1 MELVLEID
9 NREHTVLKHLNEL
22 QVEFTIVQLPI
33 GDMLIKDKLTEAPHA
48 LFERKTYADLVASLK
63 DSRFREQK
71 HRMENSTAPIKGY
84 IIEGSYPIHA
94 LNGIKPS
101 TIDSLL
107 LGLSLRDNFTLI
119 YSKNPAHTAELLG
132 KMLVKCKEWL
142 TSATVSTAHQDALIQ
157 GSLVKK
163 DGLTVETCYL
173 SQLAQIPGVSLVT
186 ARALKEKWPS
196 MFRFLTF
203 LNGESVDA
211 IRVELAAFCV
221 NGKRLGSSAA
231 EKILDFLREPKAPK
245 APKKVLILKRL
256 TQ

>member
-1 MELVLEID
+1 MELVLEVD
-9 NREHTVLKHLNEL
+9 NREHTVIKHLEEF
-22 QVEFTIVQLPI
+22 QVEHKIVQLPI
-33 GDMLIKDKLTEAPHA
+33 GDMLIKDQLNDAPHA
-48 LFERKTYADLVASLK
+48 LFERKTYSDLVASLK

-84 IIEGSYPIHA
+84 IIEGAYPVHP

-119 YSKNPAHTAELLG
+119 YSKSPAHTAELLG

-142 TSATVSTAHQDALIQ
+142 TSASVSTAHQDALIQ

-186 ARALKEKWPS
+186 ARALKEKWTTLYKFVS
-196 MFRFLTF
+196 F
-203 LNGESVDA
+203 LNSDNIETVKT
-211 IRVELAAFCV
+211 ELSGFPV
-221 NGKRLGSSAA
+221 NGKRLGQSAA
-231 EKILDFLREPKAPK
+231 EKIISFLREQKV
-245 APKKVLILKRL
+245 PKKITMIKRIGSPKE
-256 TQ
+256 

>member
-1 MELVLEID
+1 MELVLEVD
-9 NREHTVLKHLNEL
+9 NREHTVIKHLEEL
-22 QVEFTIVQLPI
+22 QVEHKIVQLPI
-33 GDMLIKDKLTEAPHA
+33 GDMLIKDQLNDAPHA

-71 HRMENSTAPIKGY
+71 HRMENSTAPINGY
-84 IIEGSYPIHA
+84 IIEGAYPVHA

-107 LGLSLRDNFTLI
+107 LGLSLRDNFTLV
-119 YSKNPAHTAELLG
+119 YSKSPAHTAELLG

-142 TSATVSTAHQDALIQ
+142 TSASVSTAHQDALIQ

-186 ARALKEKWPS
+186 ARAFKEKWPT
-196 MFRFLTF
+196 MFKFVSF
-203 LNGESVDA
+203 LNSESVDT
-211 IRVELAAFCV
+211 IRAELAGFQV
-221 NGKRLGSSAA
+221 NGKRLGPSAA
-231 EKILDFLREPKAPK
+231 DKILAFLREPKV
-245 APKKVLILKRL
+245 PKKIMILKK
-256 TQ
+256 TVVPP